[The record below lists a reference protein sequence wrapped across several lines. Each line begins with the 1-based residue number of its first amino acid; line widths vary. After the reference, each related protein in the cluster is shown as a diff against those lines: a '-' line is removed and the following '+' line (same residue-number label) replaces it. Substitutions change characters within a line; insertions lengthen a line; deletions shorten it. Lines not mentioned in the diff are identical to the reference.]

1 MNKIR
6 KAAIYLFT
14 LSVLGTSICMS
25 NSDIPTIRKKQPA
38 VAEEVKQKSEVAEK
52 RNVSVE
58 ILNKVVVENENVTIE
73 KGEEITKPLDVPL
86 ILQKPELMRGC
97 EVTSLA
103 MVLQF
108 SGTQV
113 DKMELASKIK
123 HVPFQRNGL
132 RGNMHKGFIGN
143 IATFD
148 EPGLG
153 VYVEPI
159 LKLAKLYVQEE
170 KVKDLSYKEPQQIYE
185 AIDQGFPVWVLTN
198 ARFKMLPDDQFY
210 TWRTDE
216 GDMKVTYHQHSVVVT
231 NYDDQYV
238 YINDPLRTEKHI
250 AINRNDFEQSWVQM
264 GRQAMT
270 ISI

>member
-6 KAAIYLFT
+6 TTIFCLFT
-14 LSVLGTSICMS
+14 LVVLGTSIEMS
-25 NSDIPTIRKKQPA
+25 NNDSPTITNKQRA
-38 VAEEVKQKSEVAEK
+38 LANEVKQRLEVEEK

-58 ILNKVVVENENVTIE
+58 SANEVVVENENVPIGQE
-73 KGEEITKPLDVPL
+73 KEIARPLDVPL

-108 SGTQV
+108 SGAQV

-132 RGNMHKGFIGN
+132 KGNMHKGFIGN
-143 IATFD
+143 MATCD
-148 EPGLG
+148 KPGLG

-159 LKLAKLYVQEE
+159 LKLAKLYVPEE
-170 KVKDLSYKEPQQIYE
+170 KVKDLSHKEPQQIYE

-198 ARFKMLPDDQFY
+198 ARFKLLPDDQFY
-210 TWRTDE
+210 TWRTYE
-216 GDMKVTYHQHSVVVT
+216 GEMKVTYHQHSIVVT

-238 YINDPLRTEKHI
+238 YINDPLKTEKHI
-250 AINRNDFEQSWVQM
+250 AINRDDFEQSWVQM

>member
-1 MNKIR
+1 MNKIK
-6 KAAIYLFT
+6 KATICLFT
-14 LSVLGTSICMS
+14 LSALGTSIGMS
-25 NSDIPTIRKKQPA
+25 NSDIPTITKKQPA
-38 VAEEVKQKSEVAEK
+38 LANEVKQKSEVEEK
-52 RNVSVE
+52 SNVSVE
-58 ILNKVVVENENVTIE
+58 SLNEVVVENENVAIE
-73 KGEEITKPLDVPL
+73 QGEEITKPLNVPL

-108 SGTQV
+108 SGAQV

-123 HVPFQRNGL
+123 HVPFQRDGL
-132 RGNMHKGFIGN
+132 KGNMHKGFIGD

-148 EPGLG
+148 KPGLG

-159 LKLAKLYVQEE
+159 LELAKLYVPAD
-170 KVKDLSYKEPQQIYE
+170 KVINLSHKEPQQIYE
-185 AIDQGFPVWVLTN
+185 AIDQGVPVWVLTN
-198 ARFKMLPDDQFY
+198 ARFKLLPEDQFY

-216 GDMKVTYHQHSVVVT
+216 GEMKVTYHQHSVVVT
-231 NYDDQYV
+231 NYDNQYV
-238 YINDPLRTEKHI
+238 YINDPLKTEKHI

-270 ISI
+270 ISM